1 MNLAI
6 IPGDQP
12 PTAADRAPAALVEL
26 DLDELALAF
35 AQRPEN
41 VVRLLTAHAA
51 NVLAL
56 DLAAVDDTA
65 PGHECAMRAATA
77 NGSRGALLAE
87 LGARPA
93 LAATNR
99 TTNGITA

>member
-6 IPGDQP
+6 IPGNQP
-12 PTAADRAPAALVEL
+12 PAAADRAPAALVEL

-35 AQRPEN
+35 AQHPEN
-41 VVRLLTAHAA
+41 VVRLLLAHSA

-56 DLAAVDDTA
+56 DLAAVDQDA
-65 PGHECAMRAATA
+65 PHHECAMRAALAAGT
-77 NGSRGALLAE
+77 RDALLAE
-87 LGARPA
+87 LSARPA